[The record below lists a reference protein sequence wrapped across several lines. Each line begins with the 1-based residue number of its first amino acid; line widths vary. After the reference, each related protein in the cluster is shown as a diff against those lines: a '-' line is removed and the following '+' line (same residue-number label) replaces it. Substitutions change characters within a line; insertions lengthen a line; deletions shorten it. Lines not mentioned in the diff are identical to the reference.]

1 MESAIDAIIYAD
13 DQGFIRSWNGAA
25 TALFGYTE
33 GEAVG
38 SSLELIIPERF
49 RDLHREGIARVSG
62 GEPTHAIGSIL
73 EVAGLRRDGSEVP
86 VELSLATWFLDGN
99 RYYTGIVRDIT
110 ERKQAE
116 QKYRSVT
123 ESAIDAIISA
133 DSSGRIAS
141 WNPAAMRILG
151 YTEQEAL
158 GQQLEL
164 VIPERH
170 RDLHRTGIARY
181 TETGV
186 PHIIGKTVEL
196 SALTKAGAEIPIEL
210 SLSTWTVHQDR
221 FYTGVI
227 RDISERKAAEET
239 LRRSEQGLREKGEE
253 LRIKNA
259 ALEETLEQLRQAQD
273 QLILQEK
280 MASLGKLSAGMAHE
294 FNNPASAAQR
304 SASQALTTLAR
315 LRDSHLRLARLGLEG
330 PKLDRLR
337 DLDLLGERRG
347 SEAVQLDAVTRS
359 DREADVEDWL
369 DGHRVSSV
377 SELAPALV
385 SLGYTRETL
394 DELASMF
401 MGAELAVALE
411 WLAMRF
417 AIFSLLSE
425 VSVGTTRIVELVNA
439 LKTYTYLGQAPVQ
452 DVDVRLGLNDA
463 LIMLNGRLKGG
474 VTVIREYADDLST
487 IRAYASELNQVW
499 TNLVDNAI
507 DAMRGQGS
515 LIIRTRRAGEM
526 VEVEV
531 EDDGPGIP
539 AEYVSKLFDPFFTTK
554 PPGEGTGLGLA
565 ISRHIVVNR
574 HHGELAVATS
584 QGRTR
589 FVVRLPTDVVPADT
603 PLEV

>member
-1 MESAIDAIIYAD
+1 
-13 DQGFIRSWNGAA
+13 
-25 TALFGYTE
+25 
-33 GEAVG
+33 
-38 SSLELIIPERF
+38 
-49 RDLHREGIARVSG
+49 
-62 GEPTHAIGSIL
+62 
-73 EVAGLRRDGSEVP
+73 
-86 VELSLATWFLDGN
+86 
-99 RYYTGIVRDIT
+99 
-110 ERKQAE
+110 
-116 QKYRSVT
+116 
-123 ESAIDAIISA
+123 
-133 DSSGRIAS
+133 
-141 WNPAAMRILG
+141 
-151 YTEQEAL
+151 
-158 GQQLEL
+158 
-164 VIPERH
+164 
-170 RDLHRTGIARY
+170 
-181 TETGV
+181 
-186 PHIIGKTVEL
+186 
-196 SALTKAGAEIPIEL
+196 
-210 SLSTWTVHQDR
+210 
-221 FYTGVI
+221 
-227 RDISERKAAEET
+227 
-239 LRRSEQGLREKGEE
+239 
-253 LRIKNA
+253 
-259 ALEETLEQLRQAQD
+259 
-273 QLILQEK
+273 
-280 MASLGKLSAGMAHE
+280 
-294 FNNPASAAQR
+294 
-304 SASQALTTLAR
+304 
-315 LRDSHLRLARLGLEG
+315 
-330 PKLDRLR
+330 
-337 DLDLLGERRG
+337 
-347 SEAVQLDAVTRS
+347 
-359 DREADVEDWL
+359 
-369 DGHRVSSV
+369 
-377 SELAPALV
+377 
-385 SLGYTRETL
+385 
-394 DELASMF
+394 MF